1 MYFKIEN
8 DQIVDS
14 KYDDPGEDGWIWK
27 NFDDSVPLLVV
38 DGDIIVDEDSMPPR
52 PTQAELDEYKLLKLR
67 QERNRILAETDWV
80 VTKYT
85 ERNEAV
91 PTEWQTYRQ
100 ALRDITNTYTSRDN
114 VVWPTP
120 PS

>member
-14 KYDDPGEDGWIWK
+14 KYEDPGEDGWIYK

-52 PTQAELDEYKLLKLR
+52 PTQQELDDYKMMKLR
-67 QERNRILAETDWV
+67 QERNRLLAETDWMANSD
-80 VTKYT
+80 VTMSD
-85 ERNEAV
+85 EWRN
-91 PTEWQTYRQ
+91 YRQ
-100 ALRDITNTYTSRDN
+100 ALRDITDTYSNRDE
-114 VVWPTP
+114 VVWPNP
-120 PS
+120 PA

>member
-1 MYFKIEN
+1 MYFKIKD

-14 KYDDPGEDGWIWK
+14 RYEDPGEDGWIYK

-52 PTQAELDEYKLLKLR
+52 PTQQELDEYKMMKLR
-67 QERNRILAETDWV
+67 QKRNRLLAETDWMANSD
-80 VTKYT
+80 VTMSDAW
-85 ERNEAV
+85 RD
-91 PTEWQTYRQ
+91 YRQ
-100 ALRDITNTYTSRDN
+100 ALRDITNTYSNRDE
-114 VVWPTP
+114 VVWPTL